1 LFTNAGIVT
10 STGIFISVN
19 ITADFGRCDMCK
31 SKIDL
36 LWPWRGGTWKE
47 RAWGFVYAALLILI
61 YATLHAVGWW
71 LGAMP

>member
-1 LFTNAGIVT
+1 
-10 STGIFISVN
+10 
-19 ITADFGRCDMCK
+19 MCK